1 MRLTK
6 YAIPLFRMSSIQ
18 KPARRDGGNRKMVW
32 VRAQGLCIGMVLKCM
47 QADEKNV
54 MAWDMHSQQAS
65 HFVVFS

>member
-1 MRLTK
+1 
-6 YAIPLFRMSSIQ
+6 
-18 KPARRDGGNRKMVW
+18 MVW